1 MLLHISIYV
10 VFLEEVYLHYDNIMI
25 STPIFDIAV
34 IFKLNIYFL
43 MFSVLVPTALS
54 IEEQRLLESL
64 DRLNER
70 LKSKSAD
77 VITMI

>member
-1 MLLHISIYV
+1 M
-10 VFLEEVYLHYDNIMI
+10 EEVYLHYDYIMI
-25 STPIFDIAV
+25 TTPIFDIAV
-34 IFKLNIYFL
+34 ILKLNIYFL
-43 MFSVLVPTALS
+43 NIFSVLVPTALS

>member
-1 MLLHISIYV
+1 M
-10 VFLEEVYLHYDNIMI
+10 EEVYLHYDYIMI
-25 STPIFDIAV
+25 TTPIFDIAV
-34 IFKLNIYFL
+34 ILKLNIYFL

>member
-1 MLLHISIYV
+1 
-10 VFLEEVYLHYDNIMI
+10 MI
-25 STPIFDIAV
+25 TTHIFDIAV
-34 IFKLNIYFL
+34 ILKLNIYFY

>member
-1 MLLHISIYV
+1 
-10 VFLEEVYLHYDNIMI
+10 MI
-25 STPIFDIAV
+25 TTPIFDIAV
-34 IFKLNIYFL
+34 ILKLNIYFL